1 MKLLRVPSM
10 YQRLILVFGSIAL
23 MGSCLAGL
31 VLFKVI
37 SYEVH
42 HQEIT
47 EIRGKVELITHLASM
62 QDNPID
68 VDTFKNSLADLL
80 GEHEYLEVW
89 IFDPQGALIYG
100 KPFPADRYDIA
111 EGGFTIDLPDGR
123 RLRGLDTKITAG
135 EVPNYNLIVAMDTG
149 RGDKLLYVFGTTLLM
164 VCLAWVAFVSALA
177 TWAVR
182 RSLLSIDRLSEQAAR
197 IGPRDAHVRL
207 PVDDI
212 DIELRQLSMTF
223 NRTLDRVQD
232 AYRRSEEFNADVA
245 HELRTPL
252 ANLISGTQVILG
264 RPRSAEELRVTMMS
278 NLEELESLQL
288 MVNDMLF
295 LARAD
300 SGAVA
305 AELTPTGMR
314 SEVAIVLDYYEAML
328 DSAEL
333 RVNVVGDADV
343 LANTRLI
350 RRAISNLVSNA
361 VKASPPGETISI
373 EIHDHRESVH
383 IGVRNSGTGI
393 PEEVLPKI
401 FERFFRAD
409 SSRTQRPEG
418 HGLGL
423 GLSIVNAIARM
434 HGGDTF
440 ARSGKGWSE
449 VGFYIEKKAT
459 NH

>member
-1 MKLLRVPSM
+1 MLRVPSM
-10 YQRLILVFGSIAL
+10 YQRLIIVFGSIAL
-23 MGSCLAGL
+23 VGSCLAGL

-37 SYEVH
+37 SYEVR

-47 EIRGKVELITHLASM
+47 EIRGKVEVITHLASI

-68 VDTFKNSLADLL
+68 VDVFKKSLATLL
-80 GEHEYLEVW
+80 GEHEYLEAW

-100 KPFPADRYDIA
+100 KPFPADQYDVP

-123 RLRGLDTKITAG
+123 RLRGLDANITVG
-135 EVPNYNLIVAMDTG
+135 EVPNYSLIVAVDTA
-149 RGDKLLYVFGTTLLM
+149 RGDKLLYVFGTTLFA

-182 RSLLSIDRLSEQAAR
+182 RSLSSIDQLSEQAAR
-197 IGPRDAHVRL
+197 IGPQDAHVRL
-207 PVDDI
+207 PVESI
-212 DIELRQLSMTF
+212 DIELRQLSTTF
-223 NRTLDRVQD
+223 NRALDRVQD
-232 AYRRSEEFNADVA
+232 AYRRSEGFNADVA

-252 ANLISGTQVILG
+252 ANLISGTEVILG
-264 RPRSAEELRVTMMS
+264 RARSAEELRATMMS
-278 NLEELESLQL
+278 NLEELELLQL

-305 AELTPTGMR
+305 AELVPISMR
-314 SEVAIVLDYYEAML
+314 SEVVIVLDYYEAML

-333 RVNVVGDADV
+333 RVNVVGDADAS
-343 LANTRLI
+343 ANARLI

-361 VKASPPGETISI
+361 IKATPPGEVISI
-373 EIHDHRESVH
+373 EIHSDVERAH
-383 IGVRNSGTGI
+383 IKVRNSGTGI

-409 SSRTQRPEG
+409 LSRTQRPQG
-418 HGLGL
+418 HGL
-423 GLSIVNAIARM
+423 GLSIVSAIARM
-434 HGGDTF
+434 HGGGTF
-440 ARSGKGWSE
+440 ARSGKDWSE
-449 VGFYIEKKAT
+449 VGFYIARKAESG
-459 NH
+459 